1 MFLPRERYTTQNRLK
16 VQDVL
21 MSAFGGTGVEHTIRV
36 SESVLARLHVVVRTA
51 APLTADIDVHGLEEK
66 EARAI
71 YRAKYVDEPKFTAI
85 EDGRLR
91 ALLVD
96 IAVNSGPV
104 TAIRMLQRVC
114 GVPVDGV
121 LGTHTLAAAAVKA
134 TVVAD
139 LIRERADFYLQL
151 GLGGSDVKA
160 FLRDN
165 PKSQLHFLKGWM
177 RRALEFTA

>member
-1 MFLPRERYTTQNRLK
+1 MTIDQIIDGILIREGGFVDHPADTGGATNFGITARTLGEWRHLGRPATDAD
-16 VQDVL
+16 VQ
-21 MSAFGGTGVEHTIRV
+21 A
-36 SESVLARLHVVVRTA
+36 
-51 APLTADIDVHGLEEK
+51 LTEA

-71 YRAKYVDEPKFTAI
+71 YRAKYVDGPKLTAI
-85 EDGRLR
+85 ADDRLR

-104 TAIRMLQRVC
+104 TAIRMLQQVC

-121 LGTHTLAAAAVKA
+121 LGPQTLGAAAARPS
-134 TVVAD
+134 VVAD
-139 LIRERADFYLQL
+139 LIRERAEFYLRL
-151 GLGGSDVKA
+151 GLGGADVKA
-160 FLRDN
+160 FLREH